1 MGAIGVFDSGFGGL
15 SILKHLQK
23 ELPKYD
29 FIYLGDNARTPY
41 GSRSFETIY
50 EYTRQCVFQLFEL
63 GCPLVVLAC
72 NTASAKALRT
82 IQQVDLPKKYP
93 NHRVLGIIRPIA
105 EESQT
110 FSANQI
116 LGLLATKGTISSKSY
131 DIEVSKHSP
140 EVSLYSQACPMW
152 VPLVENNAWK
162 TPGGLFFLK
171 EDVNQLIQQNPKIN
185 TILLACTHYPH
196 LKKELSKYFP
206 QINFVEQG
214 PIVAIKLK
222 DYLIRHPEISH
233 KLSQKSVLHF
243 YSTENPDNLNLQTQ
257 FFHTSAPSFTHIHL
271 PEINN

>member
-41 GSRSFETIY
+41 GSRSFDTIY
-50 EYTRQCVFQLFEL
+50 EYTRQCVFQLFEM

-105 EESQT
+105 EESQS

-140 EVSLYSQACPMW
+140 KVALYSQACPMW
-152 VPLVENNAWK
+152 VPLVENNTWK

-171 EDVNQLIQQNPKIN
+171 EDVNKLIQQNPKIN

-206 QINFVEQG
+206 KINFIEQG

-233 KLSQKSVLHF
+233 KLSQMSALRF

-257 FFHTSAPSFTHIHL
+257 FFHTSPPSFTHIHL
-271 PEINN
+271 LEINN